1 MAKPRQKA
9 SGKRRKV
16 PASVL
21 EKSDHDLMET
31 IVGKRVMRRVDALLD
46 AESDSRKSMK

>member
-1 MAKPRQKA
+1 MAKPRSQP

-21 EKSDHDLMET
+21 ERSDHDLLEG
-31 IVGKRVMRRVDALLD
+31 IVGKRVMRRVDALL
-46 AESDSRKSMK
+46 ESEGESRKSMK